1 MELTAV
7 FYHYKIYLALIQTQF
22 TKSLQKYTKLAGQ
35 QQQKKNSQKVAE
47 NAPGKKANALA
58 DSAEAAKL
66 LSVK

>member
-35 QQQKKNSQKVAE
+35 QQQKNSQKVAE